1 MAKTNKADMS
11 CARVKQYTAS
21 DVSKAERH
29 NERKNETYENMN
41 VIVERIPFN
50 VHFKKPTAPT
60 YMEQLKQME
69 TDGQVSLRGL
79 RKDATLFDEDVYKRQ
94 DQYHRKPRFREI
106 TPAFFFAFLM
116 VDFLNPAASSLS
128 SQSEEKMC
136 IRDRYKIKYSLSYNP
151 FLLFIN

>member
-79 RKDATLFDEDVYKRQ
+79 LQGLKAGQGGRRAGAMAQQPQGNAGL
-94 DQYHRKPRFREI
+94 
-106 TPAFFFAFLM
+106 
-116 VDFLNPAASSLS
+116 
-128 SQSEEKMC
+128 C
-136 IRDRYKIKYSLSYNP
+136 
-151 FLLFIN
+151 

>member
-41 VIVERIPFN
+41 VIEERIPYN

-60 YMEQLKQME
+60 YTVHIVIYHDILL
-69 TDGQVSLRGL
+69 SGL
-79 RKDATLFDEDVYKRQ
+79 V
-94 DQYHRKPRFREI
+94 I
-106 TPAFFFAFLM
+106 
-116 VDFLNPAASSLS
+116 
-128 SQSEEKMC
+128 EEA
-136 IRDRYKIKYSLSYNP
+136 LQ
-151 FLLFIN
+151 FLL

>member
-1 MAKTNKADMS
+1 MAKIDKADMS

-41 VIVERIPFN
+41 VIEERIPYN

-69 TDGQVSLRGL
+69 TDGQVR
-79 RKDATLFDEDVYKRQ
+79 
-94 DQYHRKPRFREI
+94 
-106 TPAFFFAFLM
+106 
-116 VDFLNPAASSLS
+116 
-128 SQSEEKMC
+128 SEERRVGKEC
-136 IRDRYKIKYSLSYNP
+136 LRLCRSRWSPYH
-151 FLLFIN
+151 

>member
-50 VHFKKPTAPT
+50 VHTCTRP
-60 YMEQLKQME
+60 
-69 TDGQVSLRGL
+69 
-79 RKDATLFDEDVYKRQ
+79 
-94 DQYHRKPRFREI
+94 
-106 TPAFFFAFLM
+106 
-116 VDFLNPAASSLS
+116 
-128 SQSEEKMC
+128 
-136 IRDRYKIKYSLSYNP
+136 
-151 FLLFIN
+151 